1 MSKDTSW
8 TCEVAFLGR
17 NLVSDF
23 NWNSF
28 SILIFGMLIATGFG
42 KWYLIL
48 LIPEVFFMLYF
59 NVLERSFLNSS
70 CLLPSAALFHKS
82 PILSI
87 LLIPL
92 IDFPVSLCVLLFSF
106 VHSLGAQV
114 LCWGALHHSQLC
126 WMEKSQWFLPMN
138 RDCSSKH
145 VVSQLVAAGMLSFSL
160 SPSWEGSRGG
170 LSVLLFPWCC
180 PCLKVGRTQSNSSV
194 SSQHFQIQENLA
206 NSDRQYWLSPRS

>member
-8 TCEVAFLGR
+8 TYKVAFLGR

-48 LIPEVFFMLYF
+48 LILEVFFMLYF
-59 NVLERSFLNSS
+59 NVLERSFLSSS

-106 VHSLGAQV
+106 VHSLGLKSYAGV
-114 LCWGALHHSQLC
+114 LYIIASCVEWKSHSGFC
-126 WMEKSQWFLPMN
+126 PWTGT
-138 RDCSSKH
+138 
-145 VVSQLVAAGMLSFSL
+145 VAASMLSVSL
-160 SPSWEGSRGG
+160 SQQACCHSACHLLGRDQEEASLYSCSLGAVLVSR
-170 LSVLLFPWCC
+170 
-180 PCLKVGRTQSNSSV
+180 
-194 SSQHFQIQENLA
+194 
-206 NSDRQYWLSPRS
+206 